1 MVVDSVALLV
11 LLAAYQMF
19 AAVFET
25 RAACRVAMEREEPA
39 ASLAVLARR
48 ADYLAAIPAAR
59 ILVAIPAA
67 VYLAAMRAVRH
78 LVAMQAVRLLVAIPA
93 ARIPVAMPAAPC
105 LVAIPAAW
113 NLVAM
118 PVSLLAAMP
127 VPLLVAMPALPVARA
142 ELFQAGHRWS
152 HLAARSASRSV
163 ANWALVP
170 AARQVYCPVSPRM
183 LHWLAAES
191 QLEAHYFVVRWLR
204 VRLRPSRRRA
214 VR

>member
-39 ASLAVLARR
+39 ASLAVLARL
-48 ADYLAAIPAAR
+48 ADHLAAIPAAR

-93 ARIPVAMPAAPC
+93 ARIPVAMPAAR
-105 LVAIPAAW
+105 

-152 HLAARSASRSV
+152 QLAARSASRSV